1 MSGGVP
7 DGSDPNSSLVPSIGF
22 CVSCREL
29 LEPNDFPNCFDC
41 RLKADIATLQEK
53 QKERFKKRSSSNY
66 PESQVRLSPPP
77 VSFIDIPD
85 QSNDLDDTSSIILGA
100 GVSVQSGPKFPVP
113 PDHQFTTST
122 YVSTTSVQT
131 ESPSSFVADIISG
144 KRPIMGAGSSL
155 RRIGFQ
161 LVTNWGLTDNASS
174 CVAFTSLSLH
184 DPQVKLL
191 CAHLPKNFFSVG
203 GESPR
208 AMRDRMSDIL
218 ETQSVLRDQFTST
231 TMPLCL
237 PTFLE
242 CTKQLKKSFVELI
255 RINLRESICDSAR
268 NCFCFVNYS
277 PQTSLHNR
285 KHLSFEFDSGRPNLG
300 CFFEIIYNAF
310 TSDWVPLYPPTL
322 TP

>member
-7 DGSDPNSSLVPSIGF
+7 DGSDPNSSLFPSIGF

-29 LEPNDFPNCFDC
+29 LEPNDLPNCFDFH
-41 RLKADIATLQEK
+41 LKADIATLQEK
-53 QKERFKKRSSSNY
+53 QRERLKKRSSSQN
-66 PESQVRLSPPP
+66 PESQERLSPLP

-100 GVSVQSGPKFPVP
+100 GVSVQSGPKLPVP

-131 ESPSSFVADIISG
+131 ESPSSFIADIISG
-144 KRPIMGAGSSL
+144 KRPIMGAGSSM
-155 RRIGFQ
+155 RFQ
-161 LVTNWGLTDNASS
+161 LVTNWGLTENASS
-174 CVAFTSLSLH
+174 CVASSSLSLH
-184 DPQVKLL
+184 DPQAKLL

-203 GESPR
+203 GESPL

-218 ETQSVLRDQFTST
+218 KTQSVLRDQFTSI

-242 CTKQLKKSFVELI
+242 CTKQLKKVLW
-255 RINLRESICDSAR
+255 N
-268 NCFCFVNYS
+268 
-277 PQTSLHNR
+277 
-285 KHLSFEFDSGRPNLG
+285 
-300 CFFEIIYNAF
+300 
-310 TSDWVPLYPPTL
+310 
-322 TP
+322 